1 MKLEAKI
8 DLILEKLDFIEK
20 RLDEIDSKY
29 NHLSSRIDD
38 LEEKA
43 KHRNLKV
50 DQLLSTK
57 PDSENLQLLKDK
69 VATLENFILDYQKTT
84 VMQESYAKRLNILI
98 HGIKEDH
105 PWEKREETVTKF
117 QNILKDGLKIDEPD
131 DIEFVD
137 IHRLPQ
143 NPISSKGKA
152 INRPIIVKLLT
163 LEDKNLI
170 FKSTRNLKDFNEKRK
185 RDDKTS
191 PPIYVTEHLPKKFQE
206 QRKLL
211 LPYYKEAKLKKQ
223 KTFWKALDGN
233 YVLFVNGEK
242 VEIPHLKPL

>member
-1 MKLEAKI
+1 M
-8 DLILEKLDFIEK
+8 DFIEK

-38 LEEKA
+38 SEEKA

-57 PDSENLQLLKDK
+57 RDSDNLQLLKDK

-98 HGIKEDH
+98 HGIKEDIKEDH

-117 QNILKDGLKIDEPD
+117 QNILKDGLKIDETD
-131 DIEFVD
+131 DMEFVD

-143 NPISSKGKA
+143 HPISSKGKA
-152 INRPIIVKLLT
+152 INRPIIVKLLS

-191 PPIYVTEHLPKKFQE
+191 PPTYVTEHLPKKFQE

-211 LPYYKEAKLKKQ
+211 LPYYKEAKLIKQ

-242 VEIPHLKPL
+242 VEIPH